1 MVSQLDLMFLPHTM
15 YLCYSSYM
23 EIGKCPSPRPGGRT
37 MAIILSNAGF
47 SDERLVG
54 TLCAGQLIVNG
65 VSLPLDAISTIA
77 AIYTIKW
84 IA

>member
-1 MVSQLDLMFLPHTM
+1 
-15 YLCYSSYM
+15 
-23 EIGKCPSPRPGGRT
+23 
-37 MAIILSNAGF
+37 MAIILHNAGW

-65 VSLPLDAISTIA
+65 VVLPLTAITTISA
-77 AIYTIKW
+77 LYTIKW

>member
-1 MVSQLDLMFLPHTM
+1 MLLGCTCAIVVIWRSASAHRRDRG
-15 YLCYSSYM
+15 
-23 EIGKCPSPRPGGRT
+23 ERT

>member
-1 MVSQLDLMFLPHTM
+1 MLLGDRDYNNYMV
-15 YLCYSSYM
+15 
-23 EIGKCPSPRPGGRT
+23 EGRKWGKGT
-37 MAIILSNAGF
+37 MAIILFNEGW